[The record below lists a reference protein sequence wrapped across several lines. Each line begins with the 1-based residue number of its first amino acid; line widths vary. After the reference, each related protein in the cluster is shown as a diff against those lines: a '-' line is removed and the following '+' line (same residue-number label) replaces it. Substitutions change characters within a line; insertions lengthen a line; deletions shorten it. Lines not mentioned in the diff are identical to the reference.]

1 MNFCY
6 QLEIDAAEQTQSAS
20 LCEIIE
26 QYQPCAVTAC
36 DGAQLTIVS
45 QTEQQGA
52 SQSATDLAQERC
64 RLVIQG
70 LINVQ
75 DLSDI
80 LALLPVATVRT
91 DWVASL
97 YQPESMGALV
107 LGLAAVPDD
116 LQRLTDLAA
125 DKAWEC
131 NLLTQAPTV
140 QHPGLLL
147 MDMDSTAIEIEC
159 IDEIAKLAGVGEQV
173 AEVTELAMQ
182 GKLDFAESLR
192 ARVATLT
199 DADEVILAR
208 VREQLPMSP
217 GLPELVTALRQKNWR
232 VAIASGGF
240 TYFAD
245 YLKETLPLDA
255 AVSNVLEIND
265 GKLTGKVLGGIVDA
279 QRKADT
285 LIELAEQFDIQPSQ
299 TVAAGDGANDLVMMD
314 AAALGVAYHAKPVV
328 AAKATTALKFHGLEG
343 IYYLLASATS

>member
-1 MNFCY
+1 
-6 QLEIDAAEQTQSAS
+6 
-20 LCEIIE
+20 
-26 QYQPCAVTAC
+26 
-36 DGAQLTIVS
+36 
-45 QTEQQGA
+45 
-52 SQSATDLAQERC
+52 
-64 RLVIQG
+64 
-70 LINVQ
+70 
-75 DLSDI
+75 
-80 LALLPVATVRT
+80 
-91 DWVASL
+91 
-97 YQPESMGALV
+97 MGALV

-116 LQRLTDLAA
+116 LQALADLAA
-125 DKAWEC
+125 ERLWEF
-131 NLLTQAPTV
+131 NLLTDAPSV
-140 QHPGLLL
+140 EQPGLLL

-199 DADEVILAR
+199 DADEAILAE

-245 YLKETLPLDA
+245 YLKDTLPLDA
-255 AVSNVLEIND
+255 AVSNVLEIID
-265 GKLTGKVLGGIVDA
+265 GKLTGKVLGDIVDA

-285 LIELAEQFDIQPSQ
+285 LVALAQQFDIPPSQ
-299 TVAAGDGANDLVMMD
+299 TVAAGDGANDLVMMA

-328 AAKATTALKFHGLEG
+328 AAKATTALKYHGLEG
-343 IYYLLASATS
+343 IYYLLASSNS